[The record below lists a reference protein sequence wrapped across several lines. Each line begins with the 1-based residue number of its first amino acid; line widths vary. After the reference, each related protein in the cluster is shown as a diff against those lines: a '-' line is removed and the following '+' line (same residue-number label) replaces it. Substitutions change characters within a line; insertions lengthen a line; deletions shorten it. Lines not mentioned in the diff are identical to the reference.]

1 MVDAGRT
8 TGGEGAQCVFGPCV
22 CEMCVFRYRQHSSRD
37 KTPPRA
43 PRPLHPHPP
52 QVSPPTM
59 LTQVCVLVCVCVSW
73 ASVFTLDGGLR
84 ALYRGTCR
92 GQQEKDSCV
101 RERKQKT

>member
-1 MVDAGRT
+1 
-8 TGGEGAQCVFGPCV
+8 
-22 CEMCVFRYRQHSSRD
+22 
-37 KTPPRA
+37 
-43 PRPLHPHPP
+43 
-52 QVSPPTM
+52 M

>member
-1 MVDAGRT
+1 MRVRSVFLARV
-8 TGGEGAQCVFGPCV
+8 CVKCV
-22 CEMCVFRYRQHSSRD
+22 SLDTDSIPPEI
-37 KTPPRA
+37 KPPPRA